1 MTAKQAK
8 QITAKAKMSNKQNKE
23 LEPLFAKIERNAKRG
38 YNYVHLDEEFDLNL
52 FALVSNNE
60 RELVKLG
67 YKITWTDGIF
77 GYATVQIEW

>member
-8 QITAKAKMSNKQNKE
+8 QITAAAKMANKQNKD
-23 LEPLFAKIERNAKRG
+23 LESLFAVIEESAKRG
-38 YNYVHLDEEFDLNL
+38 NNYITLDEVFDLNL
-52 FALVSNNE
+52 VTLVFSNE

-77 GYATVQIEW
+77 GYAKVEIEW